1 MKPAVQ
7 KPRAAL
13 RKIVF
18 RGVISEN
25 PVLVRSLALA
35 PVLAATTTLK
45 NGLLLSADTFL
56 LLVVMGAVSSL
67 MMKRLPAYLS
77 PAAVALL
84 SAAAVTPI
92 CAVSYQFTPNVT
104 ESVGIFLPLI
114 AVNGIIISEARG
126 FDSHNSA
133 LLSALD
139 GAANGLGY
147 ALVIIA
153 LSAAR
158 EILSRGR
165 LFDCALPFLRGLSF
179 NFALLPPGAFL
190 TMAFVSAGL
199 QFIRKRT
206 RK

>member
-1 MKPAVQ
+1 MKPVKRPEGGFRQ
-7 KPRAAL
+7 VL
-13 RKIVF
+13 Y
-18 RGVISEN
+18 RGVVSEN

-56 LLVVMGAVSSL
+56 LLVVMGVASSL
-67 MMKRLPAYLS
+67 LYKWLPAWLG

-92 CAVSYQFTPNVT
+92 CAVSYQITPNVT

-126 FDSHNSA
+126 FDAKNGVLA
-133 LLSALD
+133 SALD
-139 GAANGLGY
+139 GAANGAGY
-147 ALVIIA
+147 AVVLIV

-165 LFDCALPFLRGLSF
+165 LFDAPLPLISGLSF
-179 NFALLPPGAFL
+179 NFALLPPGALIIMAFL
-190 TMAFVSAGL
+190 TAGL
-199 QFIRKRT
+199 QFMRRKT
-206 RK
+206 GK